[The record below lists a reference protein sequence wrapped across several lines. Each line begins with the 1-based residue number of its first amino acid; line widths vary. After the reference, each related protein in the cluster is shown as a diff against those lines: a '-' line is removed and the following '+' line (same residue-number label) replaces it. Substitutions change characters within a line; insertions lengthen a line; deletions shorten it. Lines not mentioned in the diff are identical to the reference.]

1 MTRPDLPNQHLAR
14 ATLSSTQLLVAT
26 SAGTLVGVPLLI
38 LAPWQY
44 APLVGWDVAAT
55 VYMAWVWIVMW
66 NRDAENTA
74 RMAVYADPTRAI
86 TDLLLLGAAAISLI
100 AVAFV
105 MARAP
110 SAPDSFG
117 AIMVAVLG
125 LVSVAL
131 SWAVVHTVF
140 TLRYARLYYTGP
152 DGGVDFH
159 QDEPP
164 KFSDFAYLSFTIGMT
179 SQVSDTDLTSE
190 QLRRTVLRHA
200 LLSYLFATGILAAA
214 VNVVVSLSPGSTPQ

>member
-1 MTRPDLPNQHLAR
+1 VTRPDLPSRHSAR
-14 ATLSSTQLLVAT
+14 ATLASTQLLVAT
-26 SAGTLVGVPLLI
+26 FAGVLAGVPLLI

-44 APLVGWDVAAT
+44 APLACWDVAAA
-55 VYMAWVWIVMW
+55 VYMTWVWVVIW

-74 RMAVYADPTRAI
+74 LLAVHTDPTRAI

-105 MARAP
+105 MARAA
-110 SAPDSFG
+110 SAPDSLDTV
-117 AIMVAVLG
+117 MVAVLG

-140 TLRYARLYYTGP
+140 TLRYARLYYTGT
-152 DGGVDFH
+152 DGGVDFN

-164 KFSDFAYLSFTIGMT
+164 RYSDFAYLSFTIGMT
-179 SQVSDTDLTSE
+179 SQVADTCLNTE
-190 QLRRTVLRHA
+190 QMRRTVLRHA

-214 VNVVVSLSPGSTPQ
+214 INVVVSLTGP

>member
-1 MTRPDLPNQHLAR
+1 VTRPDLPSRHLAR
-14 ATLSSTQLLVAT
+14 ATFASTQLLVA
-26 SAGTLVGVPLLI
+26 SLAGILVAVPLLI
-38 LAPWQY
+38 LTPWQY
-44 APLVGWDVAAT
+44 APLAGWDVAAT
-55 VYMAWVWIVMW
+55 VYMTWVWVVIW

-74 RMAVYADPTRAI
+74 RLAVHADPTRAI

-105 MARAP
+105 LARAP

-117 AIMVAVLG
+117 AIMVAALG
-125 LVSVAL
+125 LVSVVL

-140 TLRYARLYYTGP
+140 TLRYARLYYSGT
-152 DGGVDFH
+152 DGGIDFN

-179 SQVSDTDLTSE
+179 SQASDTCLTSE
-190 QLRRTVLRHA
+190 QLRRTALRHA

-214 VNVVVSLSPGSTPQ
+214 INIVVSLTSA